1 MFRVCRRDLICW
13 AVLLAAALPTPA
25 WPDRER
31 DHDRARHAVERGEA
45 LRLADILS
53 RVRDDLGGEIVGV
66 SFERSRGRWVYEFK
80 VIRPGGSLVEIHVD
94 AASAQILGEEE
105 ER

>member
-1 MFRVCRRDLICW
+1 MFRVNRRDLILW
-13 AVLLAAALPTPA
+13 AVLLAPALPMPA
-25 WPDRER
+25 WADREH
-31 DHDRARHAVERGEA
+31 DHDRARRAVERGEA
-45 LRLADILS
+45 LRLADILN

-66 SFERSRGRWVYEFK
+66 SFERSHGRWVYEFK
-80 VIRPGGSLVEIHVD
+80 VIRPGGALVEIHVD